1 MKIARLFLAI
11 AVLLASPV
19 VFSNSTED
27 NEKSK
32 FRWDLMNY
40 DPSTN
45 TLLPGGVNS
54 SLANDGSMMTLTGT
68 GTFVV
73 PRNGK
78 PSSAVSGGGTWITT
92 DSSGKQT
99 GTGNYTVKELVRFD
113 LRPFALLTG
122 VNDGIGNV
130 EDARG
135 GLAFLTVAFD
145 DGTHGVL
152 VVSCNLAGEA
162 IDFEGI
168 TASKGSVYYWNTQ
181 PPPVGNLF
189 HVIEGEN

>member
-1 MKIARLFLAI
+1 MKLARLFLAI
-11 AVLLASPV
+11 AVLMSSAVAFGS
-19 VFSNSTED
+19 SAGD
-27 NEKSK
+27 NKESK

-54 SLANDGSMMTLTGT
+54 SLANDGSMITLTGT

-73 PRNGK
+73 PRSGK
-78 PSSAVSGGGTWITT
+78 PSSAVSGGGTWTIT
-92 DSSGKQT
+92 DPSGTQT
-99 GTGNYTVKELVRFD
+99 GSGNYTVERLVRFD
-113 LRPFALLTG
+113 ERPFALLTG

-135 GLAFLTVAFD
+135 GLVFLTVAFD
-145 DGTHGVL
+145 DETHGVL
-152 VVSCNLAGEA
+152 VVSCNLAGQP
-162 IDFEGI
+162 INFEGI
-168 TASKGSVYYWNTQ
+168 TASKGSVYYWNQQ

-189 HVIEGEN
+189 HVIKGED